1 VNAFEAKAV
10 RRLLP
15 TLASIT
21 SRSGSSRT
29 GDNQKVFQVVRQ

>member
-1 VNAFEAKAV
+1 MNALEAKAV

-15 TLASIT
+15 TLASIA

-29 GDNQKVFQVVRQ
+29 GDNQKVFKVARQ